1 MEYMFTNTKQY
12 IGNVTVFYYSYEE
25 QFLRIQD
32 PLLSPHSV
40 NISHFSVLYHQESSC
55 DRQIPMANS

>member
-32 PLLSPHSV
+32 PLLSPLCEHLPFLSSV
-40 NISHFSVLYHQESSC
+40 PPGKF
-55 DRQIPMANS
+55 M